1 MSSAGRPVKLNTT
14 LMTGMLMFGKIS
26 VGVRSA
32 DAVPKIRISTAMT
45 INVYGR
51 RRARRTTPIITFSLV
66 NDVAVAPPI
75 LAAICVAPWR
85 VRQPMRFSQPRCAIF
100 ATTSQNLGLSF
111 AFVKCI
117 LFILTCEFRI
127 VMEFQSLEQDGAEA

>member
-1 MSSAGRPVKLNTT
+1 MLPAIASAGRPVELNTT
-14 LMTGMLMFGKIS
+14 LITGMLMFGKIS

-75 LAAICVAPWR
+75 LAATLWTLARQTAHAVLTTAMRNIRSDKPESR
-85 VRQPMRFSQPRCAIF
+85 V
-100 ATTSQNLGLSF
+100 
-111 AFVKCI
+111 
-117 LFILTCEFRI
+117 EFRI
-127 VMEFQSLEQDGAEA
+127 RKMHSLHPHMRILNCGGVAVT